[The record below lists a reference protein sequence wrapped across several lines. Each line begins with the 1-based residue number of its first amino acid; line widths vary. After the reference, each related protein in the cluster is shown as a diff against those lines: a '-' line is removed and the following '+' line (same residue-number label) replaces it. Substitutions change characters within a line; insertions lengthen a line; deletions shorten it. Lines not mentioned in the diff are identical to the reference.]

1 MTLGGHRAVRPH
13 DAPRQAEPHRGVFCF
28 WEYMKQRLK
37 IGLLYSTTGPY
48 GTMGVDARDGAVLA
62 IAELQARYDIEIETV
77 FIDPHGDVSAYVEG
91 ARALLREHGCR
102 HIIGT
107 ITSLAR
113 KEVLPLVEKHDA
125 LLWYLAPYEG
135 FEANENV
142 IYIAG
147 CPNQHLL
154 PLFDYLIPRYG
165 RRPYL
170 LGANYVWG
178 WEMNRL
184 ARELISDVGG
194 EILGER
200 YLPLEETDVDW
211 IVSDIE
217 QRRPSFILNN
227 LVGPASFAFLTAMKA
242 LALRDPAFSPERCPV
257 VSCDLTECEL
267 DQFANGVATGQL
279 SAAAYFDSVVSPE
292 NAAFKARVHQR
303 FGNGRRVSSFFAS
316 TYTAVTLC
324 VEAMVATRSDDPQ
337 SIRKHLAATPQM
349 SLLGPIRVDENT
361 HHAALPF
368 YIGKINEQL
377 GFDIIASKTPIVAD
391 PYLTGRVKRM
401 PAQLRVVS

>member
-1 MTLGGHRAVRPH
+1 MT
-13 DAPRQAEPHRGVFCF
+13 
-28 WEYMKQRLK
+28 QRLK

-48 GTMGVDARDGAVLA
+48 GMMGVDARDGAALG
-62 IAELQARYDIEIETV
+62 IAELQAKHDIAIETV
-77 FIDPHGDVSAYVEG
+77 FIDPHGDISAYVDG
-91 ARALLREHGCR
+91 ARTLLREHGCR

-107 ITSLAR
+107 TTSLAR

-125 LLWYLAPYEG
+125 LLWYMAPYEG

-154 PLFDYLIPRYG
+154 PLFDYLIPRHG

-170 LGANYVWG
+170 VGANYVWG

-184 ARELISDVGG
+184 ARELIMDAGG

-200 YLPLEETDVDW
+200 YLPLEETDVAW
-211 IVSDIE
+211 IIADIE
-217 QRRPSFILNN
+217 QRRPSFVLNN
-227 LVGPASFAFLTAMKA
+227 FVGPSSVAFLTGMKA
-242 LALRDPAFSPERCPV
+242 LALRDPAFKPENCPV

-267 DQFANGVATGQL
+267 GEFGQGVATGQL
-279 SAAAYFDSVVSPE
+279 CAAAYFDSVVSPE
-292 NAAFKARVHQR
+292 NTAFKARVHMR
-303 FGNGRRVSSFFAS
+303 FGTDRRVSSFFAS
-316 TYTAVTLC
+316 TYTAVILC
-324 VEAMVATRSDDPQ
+324 AEAMIATQADEPQ
-337 SIRKHLAATPQM
+337 AIRAHLAANMHM
-349 SLLGPIRVDENT
+349 SVLGPIRVDENT

-368 YIGKINEQL
+368 YIGKINDQN
-377 GFDIIASKTPIVAD
+377 GFDIIAAKTPIVAD

-401 PAQLRVVS
+401 PTQLRVVS